1 MPGHSVK
8 YQDKICRIQQL
19 SLPGIFTLH
28 TSHDHK
34 YVNHTTRYDFQLSQ
48 AITASL
54 PQFCLQF
61 AAYMVI
67 LYMLETLK
75 GLSVDK
81 ATQDTVQEKI
91 DSFAFSSLWFSGL
104 GSALSLIVAQYT
116 AFKIQHE
123 HDLTWE
129 QR

>member
-1 MPGHSVK
+1 MH
-8 YQDKICRIQQL
+8 ILC
-19 SLPGIFTLH
+19 
-28 TSHDHK
+28 
-34 YVNHTTRYDFQLSQ
+34 NHIINILIPARYDFQLSQ

-61 AAYMVI
+61 GAYMVI

-123 HDLTWE
+123 HDLTLG